1 MSILGVMAVHGEVIG
16 ESRAERFSSAERR
29 IGRVTKVLDELIEVP
44 GTPIKVGL
52 DPIIGLIPVVGDA
65 VAALA
70 GGWVILEASRFGVPR
85 IVLARMI
92 LNLSVDLAI
101 GAIPFLGDLYDFVF
115 HSNTRNLAL
124 FRRHALDPA
133 ASTRGEQALFIGLGV
148 LIVGIIWLIVSA
160 VGAFLGWLGST
171 RI

>member
-1 MSILGVMAVHGEVIG
+1 MALQGEIVG
-16 ESRAERFSSAERR
+16 ASRAERFASAERR
-29 IGRVTKVLDELIEVP
+29 ISRVTKMLDELVEVP

-52 DPIIGLIPVVGDA
+52 DPIIGLIPIVGDA
-65 VAALA
+65 VSALA

-85 IVLARMI
+85 VVLARMI

-115 HSNTRNLAL
+115 HSNSRNLAL
-124 FRRHALDPA
+124 FRKHALDPD
-133 ASTRGEQALFIGLGV
+133 ASTRGEQALFIGLAL
-148 LIVGIIWLIVSA
+148 LIVGIVWLIATA
-160 VGAFLGWLGST
+160 VGAFLGALGST